1 MQYLLFTASTQTSTH
16 SAEQQLGLPQ
26 ELSKG
31 VPAHSRAAWALRWQI
46 IPKSI
51 SLEEGA
57 RRRGHLAQ
65 AETNPARSQIPG
77 AVWGQPGLWSSRK
90 AGTPSQRSHR
100 QLWDEHQEQLL
111 AKEALQHL
119 FNISQLHQR
128 RQIWHHF
135 HFALDGYMRSTP
147 KKIQGMGRNQWFSQ
161 WKKKQKA
168 GSDPSL
174 VPKPSL
180 HLLPNLCHQL
190 NPSHST
196 VQAPLTLL
204 SRSTRKSPQVTQ
216 WWQRLSSPIK
226 IQHCNCL

>member
-90 AGTPSQRSHR
+90 AGTPSQSSHR

-147 KKIQGMGRNQWFSQ
+147 KKSREWEGTSGFPNGRKS
-161 WKKKQKA
+161 KKQA
-168 GSDPSL
+168 QTP
-174 VPKPSL
+174 P
-180 HLLPNLCHQL
+180 
-190 NPSHST
+190 
-196 VQAPLTLL
+196 
-204 SRSTRKSPQVTQ
+204 
-216 WWQRLSSPIK
+216 
-226 IQHCNCL
+226 